1 MNIKVTNNV
10 PDINITVNKSDDGTF
25 AILVAE
31 KRNRTLGSVKLGE
44 TVKLGDREFI
54 VLGHGAETTAVIAK
68 KFTKSIKFGETG
80 DYEKSAVREY
90 CNGEFYN
97 ELAKSVGKENIVKHT
112 VNLMADDG
120 TGKGKAVKDNVSV
133 LTTDLY
139 RRYREFLPAY
149 GDWWWTA
156 TRVTYTDSDY
166 ARCVCFVLSD
176 GIMGWC
182 NCGCSDGVRPV
193 CILKSSILVA

>member
-1 MNIKVTNNV
+1 MNIEVTNNV

-31 KRNRTLGSVKLGE
+31 KRNRTLGSVKPGE

-54 VLGHGAETTAVIAK
+54 VLGHGAETTAVITK
-68 KFTKSIKFGETG
+68 KFSKIMKFGESG

-90 CNGEFYN
+90 CNSEFYN
-97 ELAKSVGKENIVKHT
+97 ELAKAVGEENIVKHT

-120 TGKGKAVKDNVSV
+120 TGKGKTVKDNVSI

-139 RRYREFLPAY
+139 RRYREFLPVY
-149 GDWWWTA
+149 YDWWWTA
-156 TRVTYTDSDY
+156 TRVNYTYSDY
-166 ARCVCFVLSD
+166 ARLVCCV
-176 GIMGWC
+176 G
-182 NCGCSDGVRPV
+182 SDGVLRWDGCDCSGVVLPV
-193 CILKSSILVA
+193 CILKSSISV